1 MAEELRRGL
10 SAENIKEMTHDNM
23 EYLRN
28 IELGIEDSWRC
39 KTFHEG
45 KNDQH
50 LFFSQIGYPFSDEQQ
65 EAVFA
70 EVKSLWGTNEQ
81 MDRFVDLVIIPE
93 VFIRIYQVFFQLS
106 KKEAEENIS
115 NATGNYVRS
124 CSESS
129 EEDFLF

>member
-1 MAEELRRGL
+1 M
-10 SAENIKEMTHDNM
+10 
-23 EYLRN
+23 
-28 IELGIEDSWRC
+28 
-39 KTFHEG
+39 
-45 KNDQH
+45 
-50 LFFSQIGYPFSDEQQ
+50 
-65 EAVFA
+65 FA

-93 VFIRIYQVFFQLS
+93 VFIRIYQAFFQKS